1 LRADDTKRAVMNHF
15 TVSDVGRR
23 FGVAPRVISD
33 LFYARK
39 LDDRRCPIIGGR
51 RLIPAEYLS
60 TVEAALRRSGQLAS
74 DAAVAGE
81 VR

>member
-1 LRADDTKRAVMNHF
+1 MNHF

-51 RLIPAEYLS
+51 RLIPAEYLP
-60 TVEAALRRSGQLAS
+60 TVEAALRRTGQLTPE
-74 DAAVAGE
+74 AALAGE
-81 VR
+81 AAPCGA